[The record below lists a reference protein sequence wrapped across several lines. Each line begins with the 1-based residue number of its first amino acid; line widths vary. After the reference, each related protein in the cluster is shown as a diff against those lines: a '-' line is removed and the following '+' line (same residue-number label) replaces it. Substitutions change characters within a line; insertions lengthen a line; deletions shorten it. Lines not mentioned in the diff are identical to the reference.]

1 MNIVFLTLVYPFR
14 EMESNIYSDL
24 MDEFAARGHSVTVF
38 CPDEKR
44 SLGKPGKYSRNGIAI
59 VRVPT
64 GKVTKAFLPI
74 KALNMLLIE
83 RRYEKAVSL
92 FGPPG
97 IALLIYSTPPIS
109 FLRVVRTVKR
119 SKVCKTYLLLK
130 DIFPQN
136 AVDLGLLK
144 ESCLFW
150 FLLRTKEQ
158 ELYRISDHIGCMSP
172 ANVEYIKSHNP
183 SVASY
188 KIHVCPNCIRPTPL
202 DMRLGKDEALL
213 KMLGIPA
220 ERFNLIYGGNLGK
233 PQGVGF
239 IIEALSAVSEDP
251 ETFTT
256 IVGDGTEYCRLKAAI
271 EARQLRWV
279 KLIPAIPKECYLR
292 LLASMDAGLVFLDAR
307 FSIPNFPSRV
317 LDYLDAG
324 LPVIACTD
332 RVSDIRTEIC
342 ESGAGLWCESGDAKA
357 YSSIVTRMKL
367 DVLGREAMAIKA
379 RELLRREYSV
389 ESVADSMLW
398 RVDR

>member
-119 SKVCKTYLLLK
+119 SKVCKKYLLLK

-136 AVDLGLLK
+136 
-144 ESCLFW
+144 
-150 FLLRTKEQ
+150 
-158 ELYRISDHIGCMSP
+158 IG
-172 ANVEYIKSHNP
+172 Y
-183 SVASY
+183 
-188 KIHVCPNCIRPTPL
+188 
-202 DMRLGKDEALL
+202 
-213 KMLGIPA
+213 
-220 ERFNLIYGGNLGK
+220 
-233 PQGVGF
+233 
-239 IIEALSAVSEDP
+239 
-251 ETFTT
+251 
-256 IVGDGTEYCRLKAAI
+256 
-271 EARQLRWV
+271 
-279 KLIPAIPKECYLR
+279 
-292 LLASMDAGLVFLDAR
+292 
-307 FSIPNFPSRV
+307 
-317 LDYLDAG
+317 
-324 LPVIACTD
+324 
-332 RVSDIRTEIC
+332 
-342 ESGAGLWCESGDAKA
+342 
-357 YSSIVTRMKL
+357 
-367 DVLGREAMAIKA
+367 
-379 RELLRREYSV
+379 
-389 ESVADSMLW
+389 
-398 RVDR
+398 